1 VRELRR
7 LEEGEI
13 SACVFSR
20 NINFVA
26 ALANAHKE
34 IQQLKSST
42 RASGL
47 RSPAR
52 ESRTSTADAEEMEV
66 DNTEFKDGTYG
77 LTKTHDTGS

>member
-1 VRELRR
+1 
-7 LEEGEI
+7 
-13 SACVFSR
+13 VFSR